1 MDSLDIKLSNLE
13 KLRRYLD
20 NIIPDIYEQMIS
32 SMVQQSSVYHR
43 YTGLCYSIL
52 KESVIAENGFR
63 EYGKIQ
69 SDSQMKISMP
79 ETDEFIEIRHDTL
92 ERISS
97 GLNEESLIFFSS
109 FYRKI
114 HSRSNM
120 SFETELFSYSMLLWI
135 LRGKKKAIAPRK
147 ARRIAFMFAI
157 APNILPYIYRW
168 FHKKTLTP
176 SDSVTIHN
184 PRLVML
190 LTLIDKNIEEAE
202 NSNREAS
209 SSLLMFLESNGVITR
224 IENTSKYLIAVGRGS
239 LTDLFNALS
248 SYSYEIAEK
257 KIMFP
262 KKEILFDS
270 IVKNEKLEKFTPAT
284 LSKMYSIYQDIN
296 WLFYNLPAPDKAI

>member
-1 MDSLDIKLSNLE
+1 MDSLDRKLSNLE
-13 KLRRYLD
+13 KLRRYLR

-32 SMVQQSSVYHR
+32 SMVQQSSVYCR
-43 YTGLCYSIL
+43 YTGLCYCIL
-52 KESVIAENGFR
+52 KESVISENGFR
-63 EYGKIQ
+63 EYEKIQ
-69 SDSQMKISMP
+69 SDPEMKITLP
-79 ETDEFIEIRHDTL
+79 ESDEFIEICHDTL
-92 ERISS
+92 VRISA

-109 FYRKI
+109 FYEKL

-120 SFETELFSYSMLLWI
+120 SFETELFAYSMLLWI

-168 FHKKTLTP
+168 LHKKTLIP
-176 SDSVTIHN
+176 SDAVVIHN
-184 PRLVML
+184 PRFEML

-209 SSLLMFLESNGVITR
+209 LSLLMFLESNGVITR
-224 IENTSKYLIAVGRGS
+224 IENTNKYLIAVGRGS

-248 SYSYEIAEK
+248 LYSYEIAER

-284 LSKMYSIYQDIN
+284 LSKMYSIYQEIN
-296 WLFYNLPAPDKAI
+296 WLFYNLPAPDKVI